1 MAEETLVGSSSQF
14 PKISGYRILA
24 EAGRGGMG
32 VVYRAQQ
39 LSTHRLVAL
48 KLLVP
53 HSRDEGTPEAFQREA
68 ELVAHLEHPRIVPL
82 YDYGEQDGAPYL
94 AMRYL
99 PGGTLADRIQGAAL
113 PTGESVAWLSSVA
126 EALDFAHSRGLVHR
140 DVKPS
145 NVLLDDAGNAYLTDF
160 GIAGVLQEAGKGQ
173 ATGSAAYMAPEQGR
187 GEAAVPASDTYA
199 LAVTAFE
206 LLTGHKPYTAETA
219 LGVMVRHMQDP
230 IPSAVALNPSL
241 PPAVDRALA
250 RGMAKTPSGR
260 PASAGGFVQE
270 LRQALETPAA
280 SQATA
285 EVAARKKSGFPW
297 GLAIGIMLVLG
308 LGGVLLIGAG
318 AIGFALLG
326 RTPTPAPTST
336 KLATEAV
343 TPQPSPLPPG
353 ILLRDDFSN
362 PASGFGVKGDQDGGV
377 AYQDGQLVVQALSA
391 QVEWFS
397 PSGKVKAEDV
407 TMQVDFTVQSGPP
420 QTEIGLACRWQD
432 PSNYTVGVISPAG
445 SYSFRQNRDGAVE
458 TLVDWTPSPAL
469 SGMAAGTH
477 MLGMTCRGS
486 DLLINLDGLPIGTA
500 QDPDPLAGDIAL
512 MAGVAGQGPATVAF
526 DNLLVEP

>member
-1 MAEETLVGSSSQF
+1 MSEETLVGSSSQF
-14 PKISGYRILA
+14 PKIEGYRILA

-32 VVYRAQQ
+32 LVYRAQQ

-48 KLLVP
+48 KLLA
-53 HSRDEGTPEAFQREA
+53 SQAREEATLAAFRREA

-82 YDYGEQDGAPYL
+82 YDYGEQDGSPYL

-99 PGGTLADRIQGAAL
+99 PGGTLAERIPGNPLAVGQ
-113 PTGESVAWLSSVA
+113 TMTWLASVA

-187 GEAAVPASDTYA
+187 GEGAVPASDTYA

-230 IPSAVALNPSL
+230 IPSAVALNPTL
-241 PPAVDRALA
+241 PLAVDHALA
-250 RGMAKTPSGR
+250 HGMAKDPSAR
-260 PASAGGFVQE
+260 PASAAEFVEE
-270 LRQALETPAA
+270 LRQALAKPDV
-280 SQATA
+280 SQATTEA
-285 EVAARKKSGFPW
+285 PVRKRSGFPW
-297 GLAIGIMLVLG
+297 ALAIGIIVVLG
-308 LGGVLLIGAG
+308 LGALMLIGAG
-318 AIGFALLG
+318 AVGYVLLG

-336 KLATEAV
+336 KLPTETV
-343 TPQPSPLPPG
+343 TPQPPATPTG

-377 AYQDGQLVVQALSA
+377 AYQGGQLVVQALSA

-407 TMQVDFTVQSGPP
+407 TMQADFVVLSGPP
-420 QTEIGLACRWQD
+420 ETEIGMACRWQD
-432 PSNYTVGVISPAG
+432 PSNYTVGVISPSG
-445 SYSFRQNRDGAVE
+445 SYSFRQKRAGSVRVLE
-458 TLVDWTPSPAL
+458 DWTPSPLL
-469 SGMAAGTH
+469 SGVGSGTH
-477 MLGMTCRGS
+477 QLAMTCRGS
-486 DLLINLDGLPIGTA
+486 DLLLELDGRPIGTA
-500 QDPDPLAGDIAL
+500 QDPDPLSGDMAL